1 MIKKARIIVI
11 LSIVLAISGCAGMDV
26 QGTDTSDIQANVTNA
41 TQNMPDQ
48 PANVT
53 VPKNNDIS
61 MVFNLKKP
69 PKEVIGGD

>member
-1 MIKKARIIVI
+1 MTKKTRIMVI

-26 QGTDTSDIQANVTNA
+26 QGTDTSGIQANVTNK

-53 VPKNNDIS
+53 VPKIDDIS
-61 MVFNLKKP
+61 MAFNLKKP